1 MNFSEVDQLPAA
13 LRKVATYQHLSNRQI
28 LFNRNEASQ
37 AIYAVRSGQIR
48 LLHYTKSG
56 QSISH
61 YAVRSGEICAEVA
74 LFLDAYTCSA
84 IAEEPTQVLVFPKQ
98 TFLNALQQHSD
109 FAAAFIMQLSHRLHK
124 TKVMLELR
132 SIHSAPERVLHYL
145 QLIVPPEQDTIVLE
159 QPLKNVAADLGIS
172 SESLSRSLTQLE
184 RDGAIA
190 REKRKIRLIE
200 AA

>member
-13 LRKVATYQHLSNRQI
+13 LRKVATYQHLSNGQV
-28 LFNRNEASQ
+28 LFHRNEDSQ
-37 AIYAVRSGQIR
+37 AIYAVKSGQIR

-56 QSISH
+56 QSVSH
-61 YAVRSGEICAEVA
+61 YTIRSGEICAEVA
-74 LFLDAYTCSA
+74 LLSNAYTCSA

-98 TFLNALQQHSD
+98 TFLSVLQQHSD
-109 FAAAFIMQLSHRLHK
+109 FATAFIMQLSYRLHK

-132 SIHSAPERVLHYL
+132 SIRSAPERVLHYL
-145 QLIVPPEQDTIVLE
+145 QLIVPAEQNTVMLE

-172 SESLSRSLTQLE
+172 SESLSRALAQLE
-184 RDGAIA
+184 IDGAIV
-190 REKRKIRLIE
+190 RKKRKIILVE